1 MDRLKVKVSGRWYAV
16 EVGSLEDDRVQVLVD
31 GDPVQ
36 VDLARLGAAAD
47 QTKQA
52 PTAPP
57 ASQGAAQDLVRA
69 PMPGVI
75 LSIEVRAGDRVLEGK
90 EVCVLEAMKMEQS
103 LLSPRDGVVKAV
115 HVQQGQNVVI
125 GESIIELE

>member
-1 MDRLKVKVSGRWYAV
+1 MDRLKVKVGGRWYAV

-31 GDPVQ
+31 SDPVQ
-36 VDLARLGAAAD
+36 VDLARLGATAD
-47 QTKQA
+47 RTQQA

-57 ASQGAAQDLVRA
+57 VSQDAAQDLVRA